1 MAKIADITQATINIL
16 MADITLAD
24 YILKELCWRD
34 KHDKSW

>member
-16 MADITLAD
+16 MAGITLAS

-34 KHDKSW
+34 KYDRSW